1 MRLSKIQLGL
11 IAGVAVAVVATSA
24 FAHEGATGIVKERM
38 DAMTESGKAMK
49 AAAESIRANRGFA
62 SIKDGALAISAT
74 AGRIAALFPPGSDQK
89 PTDAKPEIWIHW
101 DDFTTRTGE
110 LKDESAKLAVA
121 VDTGDPGLIGAQF
134 RVVGKVCAGCH
145 DLYRVK
151 S

>member
-1 MRLSKIQLGL
+1 MTGL
-11 IAGVAVAVVATSA
+11 IVGVAVTARANA
-24 FAHEGATGIVKERM
+24 LAHEGATGIVKERM

-49 AAAESIRANRGFA
+49 AATESIRANRDLA
-62 SIKDGALAISAT
+62 SIKDRALAISAT
-74 AGRIAALFPPGSDQK
+74 AARIAALFPPGSDQK
-89 PTDAKPEIWIHW
+89 PTDAKPEIWSHW
-101 DDFTTRTGE
+101 DDFTARAGE

-151 S
+151 R